1 MPGQWWQVTGH
12 TEKRQFINN
21 LGFEMT
27 ETQLTV
33 EPDGAR
39 SYLPSGSHIVDYLT
53 RNPRFKGIGK
63 VTAERLW
70 ESWLDMLYQILDA
83 GDIDRLCQV
92 VTQQKA
98 LALIDGWR
106 EEGLS
111 NSLQWLQKHGIG
123 LEIGRRIL
131 SYFGAEADAK
141 ITENPYRLLS
151 FSAGWREVDS
161 IAKEKLR
168 VRRDDPRRLA
178 AAIEEV
184 VYRRFSLGDTYVE
197 RNDLIAGLRSILKDE
212 GHNRSLIEAAIE
224 HSKETNRLL
233 FDQAGNAYSLG
244 ASILENIVVDGIQLR
259 QGRPSEPCAVDQ
271 IIADYERGE
280 EPGFQ
285 LNSEQRQAVH
295 LIAENDFAVVTGG
308 AGCGKTTVLKCV
320 FSVLEDQGY
329 EITQLALAGKAV
341 KRMVEA
347 TGRPASTLASFIKT
361 IKNSEG
367 ASGSTIIVKRALVID
382 EASMVDL
389 ISFSSVLRLIGDEC
403 KVVLIG
409 DPHQLPP
416 VGPGLI
422 LHCLAGTP
430 GIPHVELKVAKRF
443 GNDIAEVANAVRDGL
458 LPGTFNETVQFIQA
472 DAYDMEALG
481 SNLYL
486 EKPEDS
492 VVLCATRKIAA
503 GINQIVQASMTK
515 SNKPLS
521 LFNVEFDSWEYTGF
535 YLGDLLICTRNH
547 WDLGV
552 QNGSLGRLIDVFD
565 EPMQLDSD
573 AEGDPLALGW
583 ILWDDGEKRPL
594 REDLLDSLELGYAL
608 TVHKSQGSQW
618 RRVIVCLSSSMR
630 VDRSMVYTAI
640 TRAQSKVVICGEQQQ
655 LGEAIKKAKA
665 ADRRKVGLPWRMS
678 VEKSIRS
685 MALAKN
691 QFHPNASRD

>member
-1 MPGQWWQVTGH
+1 
-12 TEKRQFINN
+12 
-21 LGFEMT
+21 
-27 ETQLTV
+27 
-33 EPDGAR
+33 
-39 SYLPSGSHIVDYLT
+39 
-53 RNPRFKGIGK
+53 
-63 VTAERLW
+63 
-70 ESWLDMLYQILDA
+70 
-83 GDIDRLCQV
+83 
-92 VTQQKA
+92 
-98 LALIDGWR
+98 
-106 EEGLS
+106 
-111 NSLQWLQKHGIG
+111 
-123 LEIGRRIL
+123 
-131 SYFGAEADAK
+131 
-141 ITENPYRLLS
+141 
-151 FSAGWREVDS
+151 
-161 IAKEKLR
+161 
-168 VRRDDPRRLA
+168 
-178 AAIEEV
+178 
-184 VYRRFSLGDTYVE
+184 
-197 RNDLIAGLRSILKDE
+197 
-212 GHNRSLIEAAIE
+212 
-224 HSKETNRLL
+224 
-233 FDQAGNAYSLG
+233 
-244 ASILENIVVDGIQLR
+244 
-259 QGRPSEPCAVDQ
+259 
-271 IIADYERGE
+271 
-280 EPGFQ
+280 
-285 LNSEQRQAVH
+285 
-295 LIAENDFAVVTGG
+295 
-308 AGCGKTTVLKCV
+308 
-320 FSVLEDQGY
+320 
-329 EITQLALAGKAV
+329 
-341 KRMVEA
+341 
-347 TGRPASTLASFIKT
+347 
-361 IKNSEG
+361 
-367 ASGSTIIVKRALVID
+367 
-382 EASMVDL
+382 MVDL